1 MIDMHIS
8 NDFIFC
14 QREEVKLKNSREKV
28 YTGRLNQSRTN
39 IGKSDDQ
46 SGKVTSGNGDFDDKL
61 KTIYRT
67 MMLKLCKAKGFACM
81 HDMVVDVCTR
91 KNENIPQN
99 LPSWTLIKDEDALS
113 NISNA
118 DTTDENSN
126 EDSKLSAV
134 STSSIN
140 PHSNNRNTQG
150 RGDIAKEASRLSG
163 TSTSIVNPYSSQ
175 SSCKSVTTSKIQ
187 TNSQKGPTVSID
199 NPYRKKVNENSL
211 INNQSHETTKT
222 STPIS
227 EAKACP
233 TPVVTD
239 TKPKTNVT
247 TSQKKRKTPPK
258 PNIFQQKLGG
268 NQNKCQNK
276 ETKTWWT
283 CKTCTYSN
291 EIHTWSKTKKK
302 CGMCFKPYE

>member
-1 MIDMHIS
+1 MIDMLIIH
-8 NDFIFC
+8 DFIFW

-28 YTGRLNQSRTN
+28 YTGKLNQSRTN

-99 LPSWTLIKDEDALS
+99 LPSWTLIEDEDALS

-118 DTTDENSN
+118 DATDENSN
-126 EDSKLSAV
+126 LSAAT
-134 STSSIN
+134 TSSIN

-150 RGDIAKEASRLSG
+150 RGDIAKEASRSMG
-163 TSTSIVNPYSSQ
+163 TSIVNPYSSQ
-175 SSCKSVTTSKIQ
+175 SSRKNVTTSKNL
-187 TNSQKGPTVSID
+187 TNSQKGPTVFID

-211 INNQSHETTKT
+211 IKNQSHETAKT

-239 TKPKTNVT
+239 TKPRTNVT
-247 TSQKKRKTPPK
+247 TSQKKRKTPSK

-268 NQNKCQNK
+268 NQNECQNK

-291 EIHTWSKTKKK
+291 EIYTWSKTRKK
-302 CGMCFKPYE
+302 CGMCFAPMDD